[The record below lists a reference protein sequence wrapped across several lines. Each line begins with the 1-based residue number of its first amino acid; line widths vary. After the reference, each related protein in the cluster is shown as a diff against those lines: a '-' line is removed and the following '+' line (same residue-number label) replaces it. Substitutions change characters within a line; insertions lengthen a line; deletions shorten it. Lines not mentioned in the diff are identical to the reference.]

1 MAPKKPLTD
10 ETADAVEETL
20 EVAEVVD
27 EAPVEVIEVAPV
39 VVAPVVAAPVDEF
52 VLSTVYRP
60 NAR

>member
-10 ETADAVEETL
+10 ETADAVEETF

-27 EAPVEVIEVAPV
+27 EAPVEVIEVEPV
-39 VVAPVVAAPVDEF
+39 VVAPVDEF